1 MEISTVPTA
10 NTAQSEAL
18 SLLGGESVALQQ
30 LAKIAQHILQLTRD
44 AELQIHGRDKA
55 ELGTRLQ
62 DGSWCVAECL
72 EHLTQTTRSFL
83 PAIANAIA
91 QAPKLSGNRPLKTGI
106 VADLLI
112 RTMKPPYRVRF
123 NVLPQLAPQHLDAE
137 TAWTAFAQSQSEL
150 LATVLSAAS
159 LAIDEVRIKSPVY
172 ARVNY
177 NIYAAFRML
186 VAHQSRHIWQIK
198 QILKTLDSRP
208 RSGAA

>member
-30 LAKIAQHILQLTRD
+30 LAKIAQQILQVTRD
-44 AELQIHGRDKA
+44 AELQIHGRDKTD
-55 ELGTRLQ
+55 LGTRLQ
-62 DGSWCVAECL
+62 VGSWCVAECL

-91 QAPKLSGNRPLKTGI
+91 QAPKLRGNRPLKTGI
-106 VADLLI
+106 AADLLI

-123 NVLPQLAPQHLDAE
+123 NVLPQLAPQHLEAE
-137 TAWTAFAQSQSEL
+137 TAWTAFAKSQSEL

-198 QILKTLDSRP
+198 QILKALDSRP